1 MYGNMAAND
10 GGPRSQ
16 EVGQEPWLVEKS
28 QVCEIGENKFSL
40 VYVKDM
46 QMLSVFVCSD

>member
-1 MYGNMAAND
+1 MYGNMVASD
-10 GGPRSQ
+10 RGPRYQ
-16 EVGQEPWLVEKS
+16 EVGQELWLVEKS
-28 QVCEIGENKFSL
+28 QECKIGENKFSL

>member
-1 MYGNMAAND
+1 MYGNMAAID
-10 GGPRSQ
+10 REPASQ